1 MISQRLK
8 GNIIR
13 SSLHHHRS
21 LCHLTIKKHHR
32 VHLSPIHERSWFRSS
47 STSSTIS
54 PPASGF
60 PGAPNSSFT
69 QELQF
74 QRNWPII
81 STFRVLDTEGAVMN
95 GAAEPEISDQV
106 LIKMYKSMMTLNVRF
121 DWSLHMAVTAKA
133 I

>member
-8 GNIIR
+8 GSIIR
-13 SSLHHHRS
+13 SSLHQHRS
-21 LCHLTIKKHHR
+21 LCHSTIKKHHGSL
-32 VHLSPIHERSWFRSS
+32 LSLFRSS
-47 STSSTIS
+47 SSSSSTTS

-81 STFRVLDTEGAVMN
+81 STFRVLDTEGAVMS
-95 GAAEPEISDQV
+95 GAVEPEINDKV
-106 LIKMYKSMMTLNVRF
+106 LIKMYKSMMTLNVGF
-121 DWSLHMAVTAKA
+121 
-133 I
+133 